1 MRFLRFPAA
10 TLFVALWAL
19 IASPARAEIAI
30 QEVVSPGGITA
41 WLVEEHS
48 IPFTAMQLRFTGGSA
63 LDPAGK
69 RGATAMMTYLLEEG
83 AAGMDSRAFAAAAE
97 SLAASYR
104 FDIYSDAL
112 TISAQFLTENRDA
125 AVDLLH
131 TAMTETRFDQEA
143 LDRVRGQVLSN
154 LRSDLA
160 DPGSI
165 ASRAFDRL
173 TWGDHPY
180 GSDQDGTPE
189 TVAAL
194 TREDLVAAQ
203 KAVMARDRLFVGVVG
218 DITAEDLGPM
228 LDRLLGDLPA
238 TGAPMPV
245 RATYQLKPGVTVIDY
260 DSPQSIAI
268 FGQEGLAL
276 DDPDYFTAMVLN
288 EAVGGGSFASRL
300 MNEVREK
307 RGLTYGIG
315 TYLQPMDLGKLLV
328 GQFASANGKMSE
340 ALDVVRQVWADI
352 AANGLTEAELQDT
365 KTYLTGAYPL
375 RFDGNATIA
384 RIITGMQAQGLPI
397 NYAATR
403 NDKVEAVTME
413 DVKRVAKRLF
423 RPEDLGIVVV
433 GKPDGVVS
441 TP

>member
-1 MRFLRFPAA
+1 
-10 TLFVALWAL
+10 
-19 IASPARAEIAI
+19 
-30 QEVVSPGGITA
+30 
-41 WLVEEHS
+41 
-48 IPFTAMQLRFTGGSA
+48 
-63 LDPAGK
+63 
-69 RGATAMMTYLLEEG
+69 
-83 AAGMDSRAFAAAAE
+83 
-97 SLAASYR
+97 
-104 FDIYSDAL
+104 
-112 TISAQFLTENRDA
+112 
-125 AVDLLH
+125 
-131 TAMTETRFDQEA
+131 MTETRFDQEA

-315 TYLQPMDLGKLLV
+315 TYLQPMDLGELLV